1 MRRSPHSITCTLK
14 RSAIKKGYSNPSGV
28 IMLPRR
34 TITSDWSWYIVSV
47 IKKEKRVS
55 WLFERGIGYRRYCKE
70 RIIKRRA
77 SRGTSN
83 TRLFRIGE
91 LGPYNPVG
99 RNKLPKK
106 SKRGQKN
113 TRATYYYQSD
123 SIKKIIYSKKKQ
135 LRQV

>member
-1 MRRSPHSITCTLK
+1 MV
-14 RSAIKKGYSNPSGV
+14 YS
-28 IMLPRR
+28 
-34 TITSDWSWYIVSV
+34 VSY
-47 IKKEKRVS
+47 KERKRVS

-83 TRLFRIGE
+83 TRCFSDGE

-113 TRATYYYQSD
+113 TEAVHYYQSD
-123 SIKKIIYSKKKQ
+123 SIKKKVFIRKKETATSSVTKASAKRTA
-135 LRQV
+135 LRESHKMG

>member
-1 MRRSPHSITCTLK
+1 MF
-14 RSAIKKGYSNPSGV
+14 
-28 IMLPRR
+28 
-34 TITSDWSWYIVSV
+34 
-47 IKKEKRVS
+47 

-77 SRGTSN
+77 SR
-83 TRLFRIGE
+83 E
-91 LGPYNPVG
+91 LPVRDTLVLCDWDKYNPVG

-106 SKRGQKN
+106 SKREQKN

-123 SIKKIIYSKKKQ
+123 IKKESIYLFEKQ

>member
-1 MRRSPHSITCTLK
+1 MV
-14 RSAIKKGYSNPSGV
+14 YS
-28 IMLPRR
+28 
-34 TITSDWSWYIVSV
+34 VSY
-47 IKKEKRVS
+47 KERKRVF

-83 TRLFRIGE
+83 TQLFRVGE

-99 RNKLPKK
+99 RDKLPKK
-106 SKRGQKN
+106 SKREQKN

-123 SIKKIIYSKKKQ
+123 SIKKRIINSKKETATSSVTKASAK
-135 LRQV
+135 RTAH

>member
-1 MRRSPHSITCTLK
+1 M
-14 RSAIKKGYSNPSGV
+14 
-28 IMLPRR
+28 
-34 TITSDWSWYIVSV
+34 SV

-70 RIIKRRA
+70 DNQEA
-77 SRGTSN
+77 SFKGTSN
-83 TRLFRIGE
+83 TRCFSDGE

-106 SKRGQKN
+106 SKRGQKKILERFII
-113 TRATYYYQSD
+113 TKAIVS
-123 SIKKIIYSKKKQ
+123 KKLFIRKKKQ

>member
-1 MRRSPHSITCTLK
+1 M
-14 RSAIKKGYSNPSGV
+14 
-28 IMLPRR
+28 
-34 TITSDWSWYIVSV
+34 
-47 IKKEKRVS
+47 S

-70 RIIKRRA
+70 DNQEA
-77 SRGTSN
+77 SFKGTSN

-123 SIKKIIYSKKKQ
+123 SIKKEIIYSKRNSYVKCNEGK
-135 LRQV
+135 RQKNSTKGKSQDGLNDLVSQYAKPS

>member
-1 MRRSPHSITCTLK
+1 MV
-14 RSAIKKGYSNPSGV
+14 YS
-28 IMLPRR
+28 
-34 TITSDWSWYIVSV
+34 VSY
-47 IKKEKRVS
+47 KERKRVS

-123 SIKKIIYSKKKQ
+123 SIKKRIIYSKKETATSSVTKASAKKNSTKGKSQ
-135 LRQV
+135 DGLNDLVSQYAKPS